1 VVICFVAAL
10 NLFLDFE
17 LVRQGV
23 AREAPT
29 YMEWYCAFGL
39 MATLIWLYLE
49 MLRLLGKLRG

>member
-1 VVICFVAAL
+1 
-10 NLFLDFE
+10 
-17 LVRQGV
+17 VRQGV
-23 AREAPT
+23 ARAAPT